1 MGKIQQSCLL
11 LLLILV
17 CVKEVG
23 VLTLALICYLVNLLL
38 LLLGYS
44 RKALCAGRLLGKQAR
59 RIFFSISRGCLR
71 IVLQVAEGRH
81 DHTGIG
87 LEVATQFT

>member
-1 MGKIQQSCLL
+1 M
-11 LLLILV
+11 LLILV
-17 CVKEVG
+17 YVEEVG
-23 VLTLALICYLVNLLL
+23 VLSLALVCNLVNLLL

-44 RKALCAGRLLGKQAR
+44 RKALCAGRLLGKQAG
-59 RIFFSISRGCLR
+59 RIFFSVSRWCLR

-81 DHTGIG
+81 DHTGIR